1 MSRVFPMP
9 GSPVRRTSWAR
20 PFSLVRQRAVRRPLG
35 RASDER
41 GTAHSSGL
49 TLRGRGFPL
58 LWQQRLVGIARRR
71 RRLDA
76 QLALQGCRAHV
87 VHPKRPRPVTACV
100 VQPHEEP
107 VRLLAQR
114 VVPQEPLGVQDR
126 PGMVAV
132 LLKKPGEA
140 LEGLEIALAEPLAL
154 SEEPLV
160 VAPLEKVSR
169 VQLDGFAQC
178 GEAAVGSFL
187 LRPRE

>member
-1 MSRVFPMP
+1 MRP
-9 GSPVRRTSWAR
+9 TS
-20 PFSLVRQRAVRRPLG
+20 G
-35 RASDER
+35 E
-41 GTAHSSGL
+41 TAHSSGL
-49 TLRGRGFPL
+49 TLRSRGFPL
-58 LWQQRLVGIARRR
+58 LWQQRLVGSARWR

-76 QLALQGCRAHV
+76 QLALQGRRAHV
-87 VHPKRPRPVTACV
+87 VHPKRPHPVTACV
-100 VQPHEEP
+100 VKPHEEP

-126 PGMVAV
+126 PVMVAV
-132 LLKKPGEA
+132 LLKKLGEA

-169 VQLDGFAQC
+169 VQLDGLAQG

>member
-20 PFSLVRQRAVRRPLG
+20 PFSLVRQSRQARPLG

-71 RRLDA
+71 RRLNA
-76 QLALQGCRAHV
+76 QLALQCRRAHV

-126 PGMVAV
+126 PVMVAV
-132 LLKKPGEA
+132 LLKKLGE
-140 LEGLEIALAEPLAL
+140 P
-154 SEEPLV
+154 
-160 VAPLEKVSR
+160 SR
-169 VQLDGFAQC
+169 A
-178 GEAAVGSFL
+178 S
-187 LRPRE
+187 R